1 MKNDAKSDSAMEF
14 VNRLDVVWKVT
25 GVPQLHCAL

>member
-1 MKNDAKSDSAMEF
+1 MKNDAKSDFAMKF
-14 VNRLDVVWKVT
+14 VNLLDVVWKVT